1 MNKDLEFIYINLD
14 DGNGKDGRANADS
27 RGGDGNNSRNSSIN
41 SNDNNSNSSNK
52 RHSYSDNNDTHDSD
66 SNIYQDS
73 YENNN
78 DDYNDEAAFANG
90 DDLTYDEESDEE
102 LLDEEKKKPG
112 LRSRIVHE
120 ILSYVFIIAAA
131 FVLAVLTNHFL
142 IVNAKIPSGSM
153 IPTIQEGNRIIGNR
167 LAYINSDPK
176 RGDIVVFYYPD
187 DESQK
192 FIKRIIGLPGETIY
206 IADGIVYIDGQPLD
220 ERDYLTVETYGVS
233 GPFTIPD
240 NCYFMLGDNR
250 NSSNDSRFWV
260 NHFVSRDKII
270 AKALFCYFP
279 TIHLIK

>member
-14 DGNGKDGRANADS
+14 DDNDSKDS
-27 RGGDGNNSRNSSIN
+27 RSNAGGRDGDGNNSRNSN
-41 SNDNNSNSSNK
+41 SND
-52 RHSYSDNNDTHDSD
+52 
-66 SNIYQDS
+66 
-73 YENNN
+73 
-78 DDYNDEAAFANG
+78 YNDNEAAFANG
-90 DDLTYDEESDEE
+90 ADLTYDEKDDEE
-102 LLDEEKKKPG
+102 SLDTEKEKTG
-112 LRSRIVHE
+112 LRSKIVHE

-220 ERDYLTVETYGVS
+220 ESEYLTVETYGVS

>member
-14 DGNGKDGRANADS
+14 DDNGGKDGRDNADS
-27 RGGDGNNSRNSSIN
+27 RDGDDNNSRNSSVN
-41 SNDNNSNSSNK
+41 SNDNNSNSN
-52 RHSYSDNNDTHDSD
+52 
-66 SNIYQDS
+66 QDS
-73 YENNN
+73 YANNS
-78 DDYNDEAAFANG
+78 DDDNYDTASANS
-90 DDLTYDEESDEE
+90 DDLTYDDDNDEE

-112 LRSRIVHE
+112 LRSKIVHE

-206 IADGIVYIDGQPLD
+206 ITDGIVYIDGQPLD
-220 ERDYLTVETYGVS
+220 ESEYLTVETYGVS

-240 NCYFMLGDNR
+240 NCYFMMGDNR
-250 NSSNDSRFWV
+250 NSSNDSRFWG